1 MEGLKGSPRPV
12 LRDETIIADK
22 YLLKQ
27 ELGHGAHGVVYRAVH
42 LDLGKHVAVK
52 LLRPDL
58 KEGSQSEKRFLRE
71 VCLATSFV
79 HKYAVQLRDFGRD
92 RKHGCFYYTMDL
104 VRGETLS
111 AILKRETRLEEIRVI
126 ALFTQILEAL
136 EEAHDAG
143 IVHRD
148 LKPNNLLVT
157 IGHSGMEEIRILDF
171 GLAKAISSARGRQ
184 ELSAITMPG
193 MRVGTLAYMSP
204 EQAMGR
210 DLDARSDLYAVAVM
224 IYQALSGIRPCLP
237 RKGASEPLQ
246 AFLVNLT
253 SRPPVDLRRLT
264 RTVSPA
270 LRDVVMKALSKKP
283 KDRYLDARAFR
294 EALHKAADAVVLPQA
309 EKRRRS
315 RRLAA
320 VESNEGKSRPSKS
333 GRVRRAKSSG
343 RVRSQ
348 SSGGGK
354 VRSPHGRSRSGRQRR
369 HDG

>member
-1 MEGLKGSPRPV
+1 M
-12 LRDETIIADK
+12 LRDETIIGDK

-27 ELGHGAHGVVYRAVH
+27 ELGHGAHGIVYRAVH

-58 KEGSQSEKRFLRE
+58 KEGSQAEKRFLRE

-79 HKYAVQLRDFGRD
+79 HKFAVQLRDFGRD
-92 RKHGCFYYTMDL
+92 RTHGCFYYTMDL
-104 VRGETLS
+104 IRGETLS
-111 AILKRETRLEEIRVI
+111 AILKREKKLEQVRAI

-171 GLAKAISSARGRQ
+171 GLAKAISSARGRP

-210 DLDARSDLYAVAVM
+210 ELDPRSDLYAVAVM
-224 IYQALSGIRPCLP
+224 LYQALSGVRPCLP
-237 RKGASEPLQ
+237 LKGSADPLQ
-246 AFLVNLT
+246 GFLFNLT
-253 SRPPVDLRRLT
+253 SKPPVDLRRLNKA
-264 RTVSPA
+264 VSPA
-270 LRDVVMKALSKKP
+270 LRDVVMKALAKKP
-283 KDRYLDARAFR
+283 KERFFDARSFR
-294 EALHKAADAVVLPQA
+294 EALHAAADAVVEPQV

-315 RRLAA
+315 RRLMVVDPDA
-320 VESNEGKSRPSKS
+320 KPSTG
-333 GRVRRAKSSG
+333 GRIRSSG
-343 RVRSQ
+343 RLRPHKPGPKVKAVSQ
-348 SSGGGK
+348 
-354 VRSPHGRSRSGRQRR
+354 R
-369 HDG
+369 